1 MSAPDTKLT
10 AQTNPELVSTDSSM
24 TFHTGGRE
32 VLRIT
37 NEARLIIGEGLS
49 KDEATQ
55 EVAKLLIAA
64 FENEIE
70 VMVHARVVNLR
81 ADLERFTGHGLLDC
95 HAICDQRDAAVA
107 ERDQLRAEVEI
118 RDNRIVSLRRALK
131 DAISTYSPD
140 REETLVT
147 AERQEAWIKALNQ

>member
-1 MSAPDTKLT
+1 MSTLETKLT
-10 AQTNPELVSTDSSM
+10 IDHNENSFPSASFVFKTSNRT
-24 TFHTGGRE
+24 
-32 VLRIT
+32 VLRIMPDG
-37 NEARLIIGEGLS
+37 RMIIGDGLS
-49 KDEATQ
+49 KEEATQ